1 MRNIVIT
8 LFLILNAFYISG
20 SESARE
26 VFAKGNGELLIPIH
40 KNEKWGFCDK
50 EKNMI
55 IPFRYDDVQSIGRN
69 RAKVFI
75 NRNCGLLNLSDG
87 KELTPLMYDNI
98 ISIPLS
104 VHSQSERYYRIRL
117 NWNDGLIDS
126 SGNVIIPP
134 NYDSISVNLHN
145 NLLEE
150 IISVEHK
157 NKVGVY
163 NVKSKKLSPIKYDGV
178 LFLNERIVL
187 VWVGEKCG
195 FVNSEEGEEITEI
208 KYDFS
213 PDVYLDHILYSS
225 RYDDKEMVKV
235 KFNGKYG
242 FIDDQGVEF
251 VPAIYDST
259 RRFNHGLAAVFLN
272 GKWGFVDKWNNLQIP
287 FKYDYAAAF
296 DETNEDICL
305 ARVGINDKK
314 GYIDKDGQEII
325 PIIYD
330 DIDEFVDG
338 ICEAKLNEKRGVF
351 DQFGREIVPVQYD
364 NIHSNQW
371 GRVPIVV
378 EKGKKWGYYN
388 RNSKRITPIN
398 YNDAEHFEG
407 GLAMVSREG
416 KYGYINED
424 GVEIVP
430 LMFEDAYPW
439 SLHGI
444 AVVQQGGKWGAFN
457 QKGEQIL
464 DFLYDD
470 LWMNYSSLLEVQQN
484 DLIALFDRSG
494 KQLTPFRYDSVS
506 RYWPYLHVNI
516 NDKTGLVDSLG
527 NELLPVEYN
536 YISLYGRK
544 IFKVERDEK
553 RYYVGKGGEIYHEEY

>member
-1 MRNIVIT
+1 MISNVIT
-8 LFLILNAFYISG
+8 LLLILNAFHISG
-20 SESARE
+20 SGSARE

-40 KNEKWGFCDK
+40 KNEKWGFCNK
-50 EKNMI
+50 EKDMI
-55 IPFRYDDVQSIGRN
+55 IPFRYDDVQIIGRN

-98 ISIPLS
+98 ISIPLT

-145 NLLEE
+145 NSLEE
-150 IISVEHK
+150 IISVKHK
-157 NKVGVY
+157 DKRGVY
-163 NVKSKKLSPIKYDGV
+163 NVKSKMLSSIKYDG
-178 LFLNERIVL
+178 FSILNERFVL
-187 VWVGEKCG
+187 VWVGDKCG

-213 PDVYLDHILYSS
+213 LDVYLNHIDYSFLYE
-225 RYDDKEMVKV
+225 DKEMAKV
-235 KFNGKYG
+235 KLNGKYG
-242 FIDDQGVEF
+242 FIDDQGIEL
-251 VPAIYDST
+251 VPAIYDSA
-259 RRFNHGLAAVFLN
+259 RGFNHGLVAVYLN
-272 GKWGFVDKWNNLQIP
+272 GKWGFVDKWNNIKIP

-305 ARVGINDKK
+305 ARVGIKDKR

-330 DIDEFVDG
+330 DIDEFVEG
-338 ICEAKLNEKRGVF
+338 ICEAKLNDKRGVF
-351 DQFGREIVPVQYD
+351 DQFGREIVPIQYD
-364 NIHSNQW
+364 YIRINSW
-371 GRVPIVV
+371 GKFPIKVK
-378 EKGKKWGYYN
+378 KGGKWGFYN
-388 RNSKRITPIN
+388 RHGKRITPIN
-398 YNDAEHFEG
+398 YDEAGHFDSR
-407 GLAMVSREG
+407 LTMVSREG

-444 AVVQQGGKWGAFN
+444 AVVQQGDKWGAFN
-457 QKGEQIL
+457 QKGDQIL

-470 LWMNYSSLLEVQQN
+470 LHMNYSSLLEVQQN

-494 KQLTPFRYDSVS
+494 KQLTSFRYDSVN
-506 RYWPYLHVNI
+506 RYWPYLHVII
-516 NDKTGLVDSLG
+516 NDKIGLVDSLG
-527 NELLPVEYN
+527 NEVLPVEYKHL
-536 YISLYGRK
+536 SLYGRN
-544 IFKVERDEK
+544 IFKVEREGK
-553 RYYVGKGGEIYHEEY
+553 QYYVGKGGEIYHEEN